1 MDFNLI
7 IKNIVVYLFKIIKIY
22 DDYKERE
29 ILYKKLIQYI
39 YKSKSGLNNIS
50 IQFINANCLFIFNI
64 KGHKLI
70 KLQYK
75 LNYDHFNLENIKEI
89 KYDIYSD
96 RYQILNG
103 IHIYVH
109 LYSNDNNILKNDKK
123 NISDNNTLDEI
134 HQLLNW

>member
-1 MDFNLI
+1 MDLNNI
-7 IKNIVVYLFKIIKIY
+7 INNIVVYLFKIIKIY

-39 YKSKSGLNNIS
+39 YKTKSGLNNFS

-75 LNYDHFNLENIKEI
+75 LNYNHFNLENIQDI
-89 KYDIYSD
+89 KFDIFSD
-96 RYQILNG
+96 QYQILNG

-109 LYSNDNNILKNDKK
+109 LYNNDINILKNDKK